1 MTSFFVSHNNNLLLY
16 YYIMFVL
23 SLLVNSTLTM
33 FKPVNI
39 TTYI

>member
-1 MTSFFVSHNNNLLLY
+1 MTTFFVSHNNNLLLY

-23 SLLVNSTLTM
+23 SLLVNFTLTM

-39 TTYI
+39 TICI